1 MPTWSVYAARLLL
14 VRLPSVDHSIMMMM
28 IVVYEALSYDSITEP
43 PWTAVSVLSLSPAQG
58 RDREALLCLEAEAAA
73 IAKQV
78 RISLDF
84 PVFLSF
90 FEKHKQ
96 DTMEPAK
103 DDFSPKCTNAGHRWT
118 GASARS
124 KGIQKAQRVGDCQ
137 SFSCPAFNSTR
148 ETWTMH
154 LRLGQLYAELDQD
167 IEVWALER

>member
-1 MPTWSVYAARLLL
+1 MIQS
-14 VRLPSVDHSIMMMM
+14 PSHHGQ
-28 IVVYEALSYDSITEP
+28 LFRFCP
-43 PWTAVSVLSLSPAQG
+43 SPAQG

-103 DDFSPKCTNAGHRWT
+103 DDFSPKCTNAGHR
-118 GASARS
+118 
-124 KGIQKAQRVGDCQ
+124 
-137 SFSCPAFNSTR
+137 
-148 ETWTMH
+148 
-154 LRLGQLYAELDQD
+154 
-167 IEVWALER
+167 